1 MITIKTEA
9 DIKILRQ
16 AGRYLAEI
24 LAELSSKIKPGVST
38 KEIDSLTMKLCK
50 ERNVVPVFLGYKPY
64 GAPRPYPA
72 AICVSINE
80 EVVHGIPNEKPKI
93 LKEGDIVSLDMGI
106 SYKDLVVDSAVTVGV
121 GNIDSKAKKLLESTE
136 KALYIGIDAAVV
148 GAKTGDIGY
157 AIEKFIKPKG
167 LSLPVELGGHGVGYS
182 IHEDPFIANFGRKSQ
197 GPALKEGMVIAIE
210 PMVNEGTARII
221 FGADGYTVRTA
232 DGKRSA
238 HFEHTVAITKNGPEI
253 LTRL

>member
-1 MITIKTEA
+1 MITIKTPE
-9 DIKILRQ
+9 DIKTLRQ

-24 LAELSSKIKPGVST
+24 LTALSEKIKTGVST
-38 KEIDSLTMKLCK
+38 KEIDDWTMDLCK
-50 ERNVVPVFLGYKPY
+50 EREVVPVFLGYKPH

-93 LKEGDIVSLDMGI
+93 LKEGDVVSLDMGI
-106 SYKDLVVDSAVTVGV
+106 SFKDLIVDSAVTVGV
-121 GNIDSKAKKLLESTE
+121 GAIDAKAKKLLEATE
-136 KALYIGIDAAVV
+136 KALYIGIEAAKV

-167 LSLPVELGGHGVGYS
+167 LSLPIELGGHGVGYS
-182 IHEDPFIANFGRKSQ
+182 VHEDPFIANFGKKGQ

-210 PMVNEGTARII
+210 PMVNEGTARVI

-232 DGKRSA
+232 DSKRSA
-238 HFEHTVAITKNGPEI
+238 HFEHTIVITKNGPEI
-253 LTRL
+253 LTKL

>member
-1 MITIKTEA
+1 MITTKTLE

-24 LAELSSKIKPGVST
+24 LKVLSERVKPGVST
-38 KEIDSLTMKLCK
+38 KEINDWAMDLCK
-50 ERNVVPVFLGYKPY
+50 ERGVLPVFLGYKPH
-64 GAPRPYPA
+64 GAPRPYPG
-72 AICVSINE
+72 AICVSIND
-80 EVVHGIPNEKPKI
+80 EVVHGIPNENPKD
-93 LKEGDIVSLDMGI
+93 LKEGDIVSLDMGV
-106 SYKDLVVDSAVTVGV
+106 SYKELIVDSAVTVAVGV
-121 GNIDSKAKKLLESTE
+121 IDSQAKKLLEATE

-167 LSLPVELGGHGVGYS
+167 MSLPVELGGHGVGYS
-182 IHEDPFIANFGRKSQ
+182 VHEDPFIANFGKKGQ

-210 PMVNEGTARII
+210 PMVNEGTARIN
-221 FGADGYTVRTA
+221 FSSDGYTVRTA